1 MSYDVDPKVL
11 TELFLTK
18 MDTDMEK
25 TAAEAG
31 AFVRMRL
38 RELSFM
44 RKIMQ
49 PEYVTAADCQRSVNH
64 DQLVKIV
71 DKEPN
76 STAQALNFRGKPNAN
91 YVTGERYE
99 ISFYMI
105 SSDDFQKTEEELL
118 AYEMPI
124 TDVIERNS
132 VKDIQKIEDTKFMET
147 ISGICSG
154 TGGKEDTIAV
164 ASGTALNPIP
174 PSVFRQGFNLL
185 EETSGSSP
193 HYTDLILM
201 NQSDYNKLIE
211 WNSSQVGDS
220 IANEI
225 TINGFTY
232 PTLFG
237 KKVISTIKGELV
249 PENDL
254 YFFAPKEYLGHAYIL
269 GDTKFWIKKEKN
281 LVTWAAYEFIGVG
294 IGNINGVARIT
305 YSVT

>member
-1 MSYDVDPKVL
+1 MAYDVNPQVL

-71 DKEPN
+71 DKEPD
-76 STAQALNFRGKPNAN
+76 STAYTMNFRGKPNAT
-91 YVTGERYE
+91 YVKGERYE
-99 ISFYMI
+99 ISFFMV
-105 SSDDFQKTEEELL
+105 SSEDFQKTEEELL

-124 TDVIERNS
+124 TDVIEKNS
-132 VKDIQKIEDTKFMET
+132 VKDIQKVEDETFIAT
-147 ISGICSG
+147 ISGICDSNSKSTNFSTGVSG
-154 TGGKEDTIAV
+154 SV
-164 ASGTALNPIP
+164 NPIP
-174 PSVFRQGFNLL
+174 QSVFRTGFNLL
-185 EETSGSSP
+185 ESTGGTSP
-193 HYTDLILM
+193 LYTDLVLM
-201 NQSDYNKLIE
+201 NQADYNKLIE
-211 WNSSQVGDS
+211 WNSSQVGDQ
-220 IANEI
+220 IANEV
-225 TINGFTY
+225 TVNGFTY

-237 KKVISTIKGELV
+237 KKIITTIKGELV
-249 PENDL
+249 LENQL

-294 IGNINGVARIT
+294 IGNNNGVARIN
-305 YSVT
+305 YSE